1 MDSSTL
7 HQLWLLVEETQTNQL
22 LRLND
27 NDLVQQLLTRLDD
40 RKPLTREETKAV
52 SAYLQAR
59 TPLIRD
65 LAVARLVCG

>member
-7 HQLWLLVEETQTNQL
+7 HQLWLLVEETHTNQL

-27 NDLVQQLLTRLDD
+27 SDLIQQLLARLDD
-40 RKPLTREETKAV
+40 RKPLTREEVRAV
-52 SAYLQAR
+52 RSYLQDR

-65 LAVARLVCG
+65 LAGSRLACG